1 MLNEIKKV
9 LIKPFNNE
17 LDEYREYKIKFDELQ
32 DLIIN
37 DSCEKDYAS
46 KKQMLKEESK
56 KNKNKEEIL
65 NKKNEIMK
73 EYKEQLDLFNKELEE
88 YNIMKSKLA
97 SWNVYELQRKIE
109 KINKAENLENLGL
122 TIEQAR
128 EICNENGIEFR
139 IDLEQM

>member
-1 MLNEIKKV
+1 MLNEIKRV

-32 DLIIN
+32 ELIIN

-46 KKQMLKEESK
+46 KKQLLKEENK

-65 NKKNEIMK
+65 NKTNEIMK
-73 EYKEQLDLFNKELEE
+73 EYKEQLDLFNKRLEE

-109 KINKAENLENLGL
+109 KINEAKNLEELDL
-122 TIEQAR
+122 TIDQAR

>member
-1 MLNEIKKV
+1 MLNEIKRV

-32 DLIIN
+32 ELIIN

-46 KKQMLKEESK
+46 KKQLLKEESK

-65 NKKNEIMK
+65 NKTNEIMK
-73 EYKEQLDLFNKELEE
+73 EYKEQLDLFNKRLEE

-109 KINKAENLENLGL
+109 KINEAKNLEELGL
-122 TIEQAR
+122 TIDQAR